1 MGLIYMYISG
11 FCLIVY
17 GFISLFIGDELAIFD
32 SVFYYIGIG
41 FILLIIA
48 NYMDQRETKKRQA
61 VFKQFGKQFNKKKLS
76 KKKNLTTK
84 ERSSLEMSSMLG
96 DSEAR
101 NILAK
106 NKKAQQK
113 KKKASRKTSL
123 KQPIQKG
130 LTTLE
135 QMYQDAL
142 KAKLSK
148 DLISTLDSNYKYR
161 VESINEYKNGNTDT
175 QVAKEMIQYAIDE
188 FKVEVRSIVLQP
200 KIIAFLKKEKTKL
213 PASDIDFQLK
223 IGNVNLVKKLCEE
236 LYRDKKIGRTGNY
249 RYFV

>member
-1 MGLIYMYISG
+1 M
-11 FCLIVY
+11 
-17 GFISLFIGDELAIFD
+17 
-32 SVFYYIGIG
+32 GIG
-41 FILLIIA
+41 LTLLIIGFL
-48 NYMDQRETKKRQA
+48 MDQRDYKKRQA
-61 VFKQFGKQFNKKKLS
+61 RFKQYNKQFSKKKLS
-76 KKKNLTTK
+76 KKKNLTVS

-106 NKKAQQK
+106 NEKAQQK

-123 KQPIQKG
+123 KKPIEKG

-148 DLISTLDSNYKYR
+148 DLISTLDSSYKFR

-223 IGNVNLVKKLCEE
+223 IGNIDLVKALCEE

>member
-1 MGLIYMYISG
+1 MDFEILLFLLVGLIISFWIFG
-11 FCLIVY
+11 VLYEI
-17 GFISLFIGDELAIFD
+17 FIGGEK
-32 SVFYYIGIG
+32 
-41 FILLIIA
+41 
-48 NYMDQRETKKRQA
+48 RRQA
-61 VFKQFGKQFNKKKLS
+61 ELKKKNDIYKKDKKNRYKKLS

-106 NKKAQQK
+106 NEKAQQK

-148 DLISTLDSNYKYR
+148 DWISTLDSNYKFR